1 MRALSYDRI
10 YKSQEYLA
18 SLGTI
23 QYRSLFGSYSLTVED
38 TVFAMVA
45 NGELYLR
52 ACEESVPYCVKHPPA
67 RLMFMKCG
75 RPVMLNNYRVD
86 ESLWRDQQQL
96 VRLSKYSLDAA
107 MKEKHSRILQH
118 RLKDLPNMTF
128 HLETLLNESGIKDE
142 NMLRILGAKMCWLR
156 LRQSNPL
163 LTVKVLYA
171 RKAQLSAYMK
181 RRSRRVVAGACRLG
195 SFAYGWVINV
205 EVGGEICRC
214 KRPISGSKAM
224 SKPIC

>member
-1 MRALSYDRI
+1 
-10 YKSQEYLA
+10 
-18 SLGTI
+18 
-23 QYRSLFGSYSLTVED
+23 
-38 TVFAMVA
+38 
-45 NGELYLR
+45 
-52 ACEESVPYCVKHPPA
+52 
-67 RLMFMKCG
+67 
-75 RPVMLNNYRVD
+75 MLNYYRVD

-171 RKAQLSAYMK
+171 PKAQLSAYMK
-181 RRSRRVVAGACRLG
+181 RRSRRVVAVSLPTGLIRLRLG
-195 SFAYGWVINV
+195 N
-205 EVGGEICRC
+205 
-214 KRPISGSKAM
+214 
-224 SKPIC
+224 

>member
-52 ACEESVPYCVKHPPA
+52 ACEESVPYCVKHPP
-67 RLMFMKCG
+67 
-75 RPVMLNNYRVD
+75 
-86 ESLWRDQQQL
+86 
-96 VRLSKYSLDAA
+96 DAA

-171 RKAQLSAYMK
+171 LEGAIVGVHEAALPA
-181 RRSRRVVAGACRLG
+181 SRRQELADWAHSLTAG
-195 SFAYGWVINV
+195 
-205 EVGGEICRC
+205 
-214 KRPISGSKAM
+214 
-224 SKPIC
+224 

>member
-67 RLMFMKCG
+67 WLMFMKCG
-75 RPVMLNNYRVD
+75 RPVMLNYYRVD
-86 ESLWRDQQQL
+86 ESLVAR
-96 VRLSKYSLDAA
+96 SAA
-107 MKEKHSRILQH
+107 AGTFIEVFSRRGNEGKTQPYFTAQTQ
-118 RLKDLPNMTF
+118 RSPQYDLP
-128 HLETLLNESGIKDE
+128 SGNI
-142 NMLRILGAKMCWLR
+142 
-156 LRQSNPL
+156 
-163 LTVKVLYA
+163 
-171 RKAQLSAYMK
+171 AQ
-181 RRSRRVVAGACRLG
+181 
-195 SFAYGWVINV
+195 
-205 EVGGEICRC
+205 
-214 KRPISGSKAM
+214 
-224 SKPIC
+224 

>member
-75 RPVMLNNYRVD
+75 RPVMLNYYRVD
-86 ESLWRDQQQL
+86 ESLWRDQQL

-107 MKEKHSRILQH
+107 MKENTAVFTAQTQRS
-118 RLKDLPNMTF
+118 PNMTF

-171 RKAQLSAYMK
+171 PKAQLSAYMK

>member
-67 RLMFMKCG
+67 WLMFMKCG
-75 RPVMLNNYRVD
+75 RPVMLNYYRVD
-86 ESLWRDQQQL
+86 ESLWRDQQQ
-96 VRLSKYSLDAA
+96 A
-107 MKEKHSRILQH
+107 
-118 RLKDLPNMTF
+118 LP
-128 HLETLLNESGIKDE
+128 
-142 NMLRILGAKMCWLR
+142 A
-156 LRQSNPL
+156 
-163 LTVKVLYA
+163 
-171 RKAQLSAYMK
+171 
-181 RRSRRVVAGACRLG
+181 SRRQELADWAHSLTAG
-195 SFAYGWVINV
+195 
-205 EVGGEICRC
+205 
-214 KRPISGSKAM
+214 
-224 SKPIC
+224 

>member
-52 ACEESVPYCVKHPPA
+52 ACEESVSYCVKHPPA
-67 RLMFMKCG
+67 WLMFMKCG
-75 RPVMLNNYRVD
+75 RPVMLNYYRVD

-171 RKAQLSAYMK
+171 LEGAIVGVHEAALPA
-181 RRSRRVVAGACRLG
+181 SRRQELADWAHSLTAG
-195 SFAYGWVINV
+195 
-205 EVGGEICRC
+205 
-214 KRPISGSKAM
+214 
-224 SKPIC
+224 

>member
-1 MRALSYDRI
+1 
-10 YKSQEYLA
+10 
-18 SLGTI
+18 
-23 QYRSLFGSYSLTVED
+23 
-38 TVFAMVA
+38 
-45 NGELYLR
+45 
-52 ACEESVPYCVKHPPA
+52 
-67 RLMFMKCG
+67 
-75 RPVMLNNYRVD
+75 MLNYYRVD

-107 MKEKHSRILQH
+107 MKENTAVFTAQTQRS
-118 RLKDLPNMTF
+118 PNMTF

-181 RRSRRVVAGACRLG
+181 RRSRRVVAELADWAHSLTAG
-195 SFAYGWVINV
+195 
-205 EVGGEICRC
+205 
-214 KRPISGSKAM
+214 
-224 SKPIC
+224 